1 MIDALI
7 RWSLRHRVIVVALA
21 TAFLAWGGWTVTRM
35 PLDVLP
41 DLTAPTVTILA
52 EAPGMDPLE
61 IESLVTF
68 PIESALNGAAGVRRV
83 RSATAVG
90 VAVVWVEFDWGQEIN
105 RARQTVTEKL
115 SLVSGSLPPDVEPPF
130 LAPVSSIMGEVLF
143 IDLESDRHSPLEVR
157 TIAETVVRRRLLA
170 VPGVS
175 QVIATG
181 GEQKQYEVV
190 LDPARLAAHQ
200 VTLEDVERAL
210 AAANRNAT
218 AGFHVAQGQE
228 YLVRGVG
235 RLAGIDAIAVV
246 PVKTTGAAPVLVRD
260 VGAVREGA
268 AIKRGEGSHNA
279 RPAVIIGIQKQ
290 PAVNT
295 LELTGRIDA
304 TLEDIQRAL
313 PQGMRIHRDLFRQA
327 DFIEQSLRNLF
338 TALIE
343 GAALVILVVILFLM
357 NIRAAII
364 TLLALPLSL
373 VAAVIA
379 MDRFG
384 LTINSMSLGGL
395 AIAIGELVDDAIIDV
410 ENVVRRLRENAARPE
425 GERAPILDVVYQA
438 STEIRHSVV
447 FATVIVVLVFLPL
460 FMLSSVEGRL
470 LRPLGF
476 GYVVALVASLIV
488 ALTVTPVLSSWL
500 LPHSRLIASGGE
512 PRLTQRL
519 KAVYERWLAQA
530 FAWWRL
536 VLGTAAALLVAA
548 VVAILAA
555 GRSFLPEFNEGALT
569 VSAVTIP
576 GTSLADA
583 NALGNALERLLLGV
597 PEVTST
603 ARRTGR
609 AELDEHV
616 QGVESAEIDVRL
628 AMKDRPR
635 DAVLEELRQ
644 RVSLLP
650 GANVTIGQ
658 PISHRIDHML
668 SGTRANIAVKIFGD
682 DLLTL
687 RQLAASVQS
696 EMAQVDGVVDL
707 SAEAQT
713 DIPTITVKPDP
724 GAAARHGLE
733 TGAVAAA
740 LQTARVGRVVGQIL
754 EGRIAFPLVVRY
766 ATDATDATDA
776 TGATDATPAGDLA
789 SIGRTR
795 IQTPDRR
802 QIPLASVAT
811 IREDRGPNFVMR
823 ENVQRRIVVQSN
835 VSGRDL
841 RGVVNDIQ
849 ARVARNVRLPRG
861 YHVEYGGQFES
872 EAQASRQ
879 LLLLSIGVI
888 VAIFFILSAAF
899 GSPRDGLLIM
909 LNLPLA
915 LIGGVIGVYLAGGVL
930 SVASIV
936 GFITLF
942 GIATRNGIML
952 VSHIRHLQEHE
963 GVTDFQTAVVRG
975 ATERLVP
982 ILMTALAAG
991 LALVPIALSAG
1002 QPGSEIQAPM
1012 AMVIMFGLASSTAL
1026 NMIVVPV
1033 VYARFGR
1040 PVSAETASILP
1051 SRILTTRS
1059 ASTSASSR

>member
-1 MIDALI
+1 MIDGLI
-7 RWSLRHRVIVVALA
+7 RWSLRHRPIVIALA
-21 TAFLAWGGWTVTRM
+21 AAFLMWGGWTASRI

-90 VAVVWVEFDWGQEIN
+90 VAVVWVEFDWGQDIA

-115 SLVSGSLPPDVEPPF
+115 TLVAGSLPPTVEPPF

-143 IDLESDRHSPLEVR
+143 VDLESDRHSPLELR

-200 VTLEDVERAL
+200 VTLEEVEKAL
-210 AAANRNAT
+210 TIANRNAT
-218 AGFHVAQGQE
+218 AGFQVAEGQE

-235 RLAGIDAIAVV
+235 RLGDTNAIAAVA
-246 PVKTTGAAPVLVRD
+246 VKAADSTPVLIRD
-260 VGAVREGA
+260 VGTVREGA

-295 LELTGRIDA
+295 LELTERIES
-304 TLEDIQRAL
+304 TLDDIQRAL
-313 PQGMRIHRDLFRQA
+313 PQGMQIHKDLFRQA

-338 TALIE
+338 TAFAE
-343 GAALVILVVILFLM
+343 GAGLVIVVVMLFLM
-357 NIRAAII
+357 NVRAAAI

-384 LTINSMSLGGL
+384 LTLNSMSLGGL

-410 ENVVRRLRENAARPE
+410 ENVVRRLRENATRPDT
-425 GERAPILDVVYQA
+425 ERQPVLEVVYRA

-447 FATVIVVLVFLPL
+447 FATVIVALVFLPL
-460 FMLSSVEGRL
+460 FILGSVEGRL

-476 GYVVALVASLIV
+476 AYVAALVASLVV
-488 ALTVTPVLSSWL
+488 ALTVTPVLCSWL
-500 LPHSRLIASGGE
+500 LPHSRLMSGQE

-519 KAVYERWLAQA
+519 KAGYERWLGHA
-530 FAWWRL
+530 FTYWRT
-536 VLGTAAALLVAA
+536 VLATAAVLLVAA
-548 VVAILAA
+548 LVGIVAA

-569 VSAVTIP
+569 VSSVTIP
-576 GTSLADA
+576 GTSLADS
-583 NALGNALERLLLGV
+583 NALGNALERLLLSV
-597 PEVTST
+597 PEVRST

-616 QGVESAEIDVRL
+616 QGVESAEVDVRL
-628 AMKDRPR
+628 SMKDRPR
-635 DAVLEELRQ
+635 DVVLEELRQ
-644 RVSLLP
+644 KVSLLP
-650 GANVTIGQ
+650 GTNVTIGQ

-682 DLLTL
+682 DMQIL
-687 RQLAASVQS
+687 RQLATQVQAQ
-696 EMAQVDGVVDL
+696 MAQVPGVVDL
-707 SAEAQT
+707 SAEAQA
-713 DIPTITVKPDP
+713 DIPTLKVRVDP
-724 GAAARHGLE
+724 GAAARQGLE
-733 TGAVAAA
+733 TGAVAEA
-740 LQTARVGRVVGQIL
+740 LQTARVGHTVGQVL
-754 EGRIAFPLVVRY
+754 EGQIAFPLVVRY
-766 ATDATDATDA
+766 ALDDSTDLLSV
-776 TGATDATPAGDLA
+776 GATQ
-789 SIGRTR
+789 

-802 QIPLASVAT
+802 QIPVSAVAT
-811 IREDRGPNFVMR
+811 IQQDRGPNFVMR
-823 ENVQRRIVVQSN
+823 ENVQRRMVVQSN
-835 VSGRDL
+835 VTGRAL
-841 RGVVNDIQ
+841 RRVVNDIQ
-849 ARVARNVRLPRG
+849 ARVGQNVTLPQG

-879 LLLLSIGVI
+879 LLWLSAGVV
-888 VAIFFILSAAF
+888 VAIFFILSTAF
-899 GSPRDGLLIM
+899 GSSRDGLLIM

-915 LIGGVIGVYLAGGVL
+915 LIGGVLGVYVAGGVL

-963 GVTDFQTAVVRG
+963 GVADIRTAVIRG
-975 ATERLVP
+975 ATERVVP

-991 LALVPIALSAG
+991 VALVPIALSAG
-1002 QPGSEIQAPM
+1002 EPGSEIQAPM
-1012 AMVIMFGLASSTAL
+1012 AMVIMFGLFSSTAL
-1026 NMIVVPV
+1026 NMIVVPIL
-1033 VYARFGR
+1033 YERFGR
-1040 PVSAETASILP
+1040 PAMQVGTG
-1051 SRILTTRS
+1051 
-1059 ASTSASSR
+1059 

>member
-7 RWSLRHRVIVVALA
+7 RWSLGHRPVVVALA
-21 TAFLAWGGWTVTRM
+21 AAFLIWGGWTASRI

-90 VAVVWVEFDWGQEIN
+90 VAVVWVEFDWGQDIA

-115 SLVSGSLPPDVEPPF
+115 TLVTGSLPPNVEAPF

-143 IDLESDRHSPLEVR
+143 VDLESDRHSPLELR

-190 LDPARLAAHQ
+190 LDPARLVAHQ
-200 VTLEDVERAL
+200 VTLDEVETAL
-210 AAANRNAT
+210 ATANRNAT
-218 AGFHVAQGQE
+218 AGFQVAEGQE

-235 RLAGIDAIAVV
+235 RLADLDAIAAV
-246 PVKTTGAAPVLVRD
+246 PVKTTVGTSVLVRD
-260 VGAVREGA
+260 VGTVRVGA

-279 RPAVIIGIQKQ
+279 RPAVILGIQKQ

-295 LELTGRIDA
+295 LDLSAQIDA
-304 TLEDIQRAL
+304 TLDDIQRAL
-313 PQGMRIHRDLFRQA
+313 PEGMQIHRDLFRQA
-327 DFIEQSLRNLF
+327 DFIEQSLNNLF
-338 TALIE
+338 IRLLE
-343 GAALVILVVILFLM
+343 GAGLVILVVVLFLM
-357 NIRAAII
+357 NGRAALI
-364 TLLALPLSL
+364 TILALPLSVL
-373 VAAVIA
+373 AAVIV
-379 MDRFG
+379 MNWFG
-384 LTINSMSLGGL
+384 LTINVMSLGGL

-410 ENVVRRLRENAARPE
+410 ENVTRRLRENTTLPGAERRPVL
-425 GERAPILDVVYQA
+425 AVVYHA
-438 STEIRHSVV
+438 STEIRGSVV
-447 FATVIVVLVFLPL
+447 FATVIVGLVFLPL
-460 FMLSSVEGRL
+460 FTLGSVEGRL

-476 GYVVALVASLIV
+476 AYVVALVASLLV
-488 ALTVTPVLSSWL
+488 ALTVTPVLCSWL
-500 LPHSRLIASGGE
+500 LPRSVITAPRWTQWLKADYESRLRRAL
-512 PRLTQRL
+512 P
-519 KAVYERWLAQA
+519 
-530 FAWWRL
+530 WWRSII
-536 VLGTAAALLVAA
+536 TASVALFVAA
-548 VVAILAA
+548 VIGIAAA

-576 GTSLADA
+576 GTSLQDS
-583 NALGNALERLLLGV
+583 NALGSALERLMLSV

-628 AMKDRPR
+628 TMKDRPR
-635 DAVLEELRQ
+635 EAVLEELREK
-644 RVSLLP
+644 VSLLP
-650 GANVTIGQ
+650 GTNVTIGQ

-682 DLLTL
+682 DLQVL
-687 RQLAASVQS
+687 RQLATQVQA
-696 EMAQVDGVVDL
+696 EMAQVHGVVDL
-707 SAEAQT
+707 STEAQA
-713 DIPTITVKPDP
+713 DIPTLKVRVDP

-733 TGAVAAA
+733 TGAVAET
-740 LQTARVGRVVGQIL
+740 LQTARVGQTVGQLL
-754 EGRIAFPLVVRY
+754 EGQIAVPLVVRY
-766 ATDATDATDA
+766 AHEESTNLESV
-776 TGATDATPAGDLA
+776 GD
-789 SIGRTR
+789 TQ
-795 IQTPDRR
+795 IQTLDRR
-802 QIPLASVAT
+802 QIPLSSIAT
-811 IREDRGPNFVMR
+811 IQRDRGPNFVMR

-841 RGVVNDIQ
+841 RSVVNDIQ
-849 ARVARNVRLPRG
+849 GRVAQNVGIPQG

-872 EAQASRQ
+872 EAQASQQ
-879 LLLLSIGVI
+879 LLWLSLGVV
-888 VAIFFILSAAF
+888 VAIFFILSSAF
-899 GSPRDGLLIM
+899 SSSRDALLIM
-909 LNLPLA
+909 VNLPLA
-915 LIGGVIGVYLAGGVL
+915 LIGGIVGVYLAGGVL

-963 GVTDFQTAVVRG
+963 EVTDFRAAVTRG

-991 LALVPIALSAG
+991 LALLPIALSAG
-1002 QPGSEIQAPM
+1002 EPGSEIQAPM
-1012 AMVIMFGLASSTAL
+1012 AMVIMFGLLSSTAL
-1026 NMIVVPV
+1026 NMVVVPIL
-1033 VYARFGR
+1033 YERFGR
-1040 PVSAETASILP
+1040 PASPRVAAE
-1051 SRILTTRS
+1051 SR
-1059 ASTSASSR
+1059 

>member
-7 RWSLRHRVIVVALA
+7 RWSLGHRTIIVALA
-21 TAFLAWGGWTVTRM
+21 AGFLVWGGWTASRI

-90 VAVVWVEFDWGQEIN
+90 VAVVWVEFDWGQDIN

-115 SLVSGSLPPDVEPPF
+115 TLVSGSLPPNVELPF

-143 IDLESDRHSPLEVR
+143 VDLESDRHSPLELR
-157 TIAETVVRRRLLA
+157 TVAETVVRRRLLA

-190 LDPARLAAHQ
+190 LDPARLAARRA
-200 VTLEDVERAL
+200 TLQDVERAL
-210 AAANRNAT
+210 TAANRNAT
-218 AGFHVAQGQE
+218 AGFQVAEGQE
-228 YLVRGVG
+228 YLVRGLG
-235 RLAGIDAIAVV
+235 RLTDTEAIAAVS
-246 PVKTTGAAPVLVRD
+246 VKSTDSAPVFIRD
-260 VGAVREGA
+260 VGIVREGA
-268 AIKRGEGSHNA
+268 AVKRGDASHNA

-295 LELTGRIDA
+295 LDLTEQIDA
-304 TLEDIQRAL
+304 TLDDIQRAL
-313 PQGMRIHRDLFRQA
+313 PEGIQIHRDLFRQA
-327 DFIEQSLRNLF
+327 DFIEQSLNNLF
-338 TALIE
+338 IRLLE
-343 GAALVILVVILFLM
+343 GAGLVMLVVIVFLM
-357 NIRAAII
+357 NGRAALI
-364 TLLALPLSL
+364 TLLALPLSIL
-373 VAAVIA
+373 AAILA

-384 LTINSMSLGGL
+384 LTLNTMSLGGL

-410 ENVVRRLRENAARPE
+410 ENVARRLRENALRPE
-425 GERAPILDVVYQA
+425 AERLPILTVVYRA

-447 FATVIVVLVFLPL
+447 FATVIVALVFLPL
-460 FMLSSVEGRL
+460 FVLGSVEGRL
-470 LRPLGF
+470 LRPLAF
-476 GYVVALVASLIV
+476 AYIVALAASLVV
-488 ALTVTPVLSSWL
+488 ALTVTPVLCSWL
-500 LPHSRLIASGGE
+500 LPKSRLIATGAE
-512 PRLTQRL
+512 PAFTRRL
-519 KAVYERWLAQA
+519 KVGYEQWLGHA
-530 FAWWRL
+530 FRYP
-536 VLGTAAALLVAA
+536 GTIITTAAALLVAA
-548 VVAILAA
+548 VASILGA

-569 VSAVTIP
+569 VSAVTVP
-576 GTSLADA
+576 GTSLEDS
-583 NALGNALERLLLGV
+583 NALGSALERLMLTV

-628 AMKDRPR
+628 GMQDRPR
-635 DAVLEELRQ
+635 EDVLEELREKL
-644 RVSLLP
+644 SLLP
-650 GANVTIGQ
+650 GTNVTIGQ

-682 DLLTL
+682 DLQVL
-687 RQLAASVQS
+687 RQLAAQVQA
-696 EMAQVDGVVDL
+696 EMAQVAGVVDL
-707 SAEAQT
+707 STEAQA
-713 DIPTITVKPDP
+713 DIPTLKVRVDS
-724 GAAARHGLE
+724 GAAARHGLA
-733 TGAVAAA
+733 TGAVTEA
-740 LQTARVGRVVGQIL
+740 LQTARVGHSVGHIL
-754 EGRIAFPLVVRY
+754 EGQVAFPLVVRY
-766 ATDATDATDA
+766 AIDESTDLESV
-776 TGATDATPAGDLA
+776 GATQ
-789 SIGRTR
+789 
-795 IQTPDRR
+795 IQTPDSR
-802 QIPLASVAT
+802 QIPLSAVAT
-811 IREDRGPNFVMR
+811 IQRDRGPNFVMR
-823 ENVQRRIVVQSN
+823 ENVQRKIVVQCN

-841 RGVVNDIQ
+841 GSVVDDLQREIAAAVPMPQ
-849 ARVARNVRLPRG
+849 G
-861 YHVEYGGQFES
+861 YRVEYGGQFES

-879 LLLLSIGVI
+879 LLWLSVGVV
-888 VAIFFILSAAF
+888 VAIFFILSSAF
-899 GSPRDGLLIM
+899 GSTRDGLLIM

-915 LIGGVIGVYLAGGVL
+915 LIGGVVGVYLAGGVL

-952 VSHIRHLQEHE
+952 VSHIRHLQEQE
-963 GVTDFQTAVVRG
+963 GVSDFRTAVVRG

-1002 QPGSEIQAPM
+1002 EPGSEIQAPM
-1012 AMVIMFGLASSTAL
+1012 AMVIMFGLLSSTAL
-1026 NMIVVPV
+1026 NMVVVPIL
-1033 VYARFGR
+1033 YERFGR
-1040 PVSAETASILP
+1040 PVATPVATEP
-1051 SRILTTRS
+1051 M
-1059 ASTSASSR
+1059 

>member
-1 MIDALI
+1 MIDGLI
-7 RWSLRHRVIVVALA
+7 RWSLGHRAIVIALA
-21 TAFLAWGGWTVTRM
+21 AAFLVWGGWTASRI

-68 PIESALNGAAGVRRV
+68 PIESALNGGTGVRRV

-90 VAVVWVEFDWGQEIN
+90 VAVVWVEFDWGQDIA

-115 SLVSGSLPPDVEPPF
+115 TLVSGSLPPEVEPPF
-130 LAPVSSIMGEVLF
+130 LAPISSIMGEVLF
-143 IDLESDRHSPLEVR
+143 VDLESDRHSPLDVR
-157 TIAETVVRRRLLA
+157 TVAETVVRRRLLA

-190 LDPARLAAHQ
+190 LDPSRLAAHQ
-200 VTLEDVERAL
+200 VTLKEVEAAL
-210 AAANRNAT
+210 TAANRNAT
-218 AGFHVAQGQE
+218 AGFQVAEGQE

-235 RLAGIDAIAVV
+235 RLGDTDAISAVA
-246 PVKTTGAAPVLVRD
+246 VKSTDSTPVLIRD
-260 VGAVREGA
+260 VGIVREGA
-268 AIKRGEGSHNA
+268 AIKRGDGSHNA
-279 RPAVIIGIQKQ
+279 KPGVIIGIQKQ
-290 PAVNT
+290 PGVNT
-295 LELTGRIDA
+295 LELTAQIET
-304 TLEDIQRAL
+304 TLDDIERAL
-313 PQGMRIHRDLFRQA
+313 PQGMQIHRDLFRQA

-338 TALIE
+338 IRLLE
-343 GAALVILVVILFLM
+343 GAALVMVVVVLFLM
-357 NIRAAII
+357 NGRAAFI

-373 VAAVIA
+373 LAAVVVLQ
-379 MDRFG
+379 RFG
-384 LTINSMSLGGL
+384 LTINTMSLGGL

-410 ENVVRRLRENAARPE
+410 ENVARRLRENSSRPE
-425 GERAPILDVVYQA
+425 GDRLPVLEIVYRA
-438 STEIRHSVV
+438 STEIRSSVV
-447 FATVIVVLVFLPL
+447 FATVIVALVFLPL
-460 FMLSSVEGRL
+460 FTLGSVEGRL

-476 GYVVALVASLIV
+476 AYVVALSASLLV
-488 ALTVTPVLSSWL
+488 ALTVTPVLCSWL
-500 LPHSRLIASGGE
+500 LPRSSLIASGHE
-512 PRLTQRL
+512 PRWTRWL
-519 KAVYERWLAQA
+519 KADYESRLRRA
-530 FAWWRL
+530 FPWWRSII
-536 VLGTAAALLVAA
+536 AASLALLVAA
-548 VVAILAA
+548 FIGIAAA

-576 GTSLADA
+576 GTSLEDS
-583 NALGNALERLLLGV
+583 NALGNALERLLLSV

-628 AMKDRPR
+628 EMKDRPR
-635 DAVLEELRQ
+635 DAVLDELRQ
-644 RVSLLP
+644 KVSLLP
-650 GANVTIGQ
+650 GTNITIGQ

-682 DLLTL
+682 DLQTL
-687 RQLAASVQS
+687 RQLAAQVQAQ
-696 EMAQVDGVVDL
+696 MAEVSGVVDL
-707 SAEAQT
+707 STEAQT
-713 DIPTITVKPDP
+713 DIPTLKVRVDP
-724 GAAARHGLE
+724 GAAARQGLE
-733 TGAVAAA
+733 TGAVAEA
-740 LQTARVGRVVGQIL
+740 LQSARVGQVVGQVL
-754 EGRIAFPLVVRY
+754 EGQVAFPLVVRY
-766 ATDATDATDA
+766 AQDTSTDLEAVGTTQ
-776 TGATDATPAGDLA
+776 
-789 SIGRTR
+789 

-802 QIPLASVAT
+802 QIPLSAVAT
-811 IREDRGPNFVMR
+811 IQRDRGPNFVMR

-841 RGVVNDIQ
+841 RSVVNDIQ
-849 ARVARNVRLPRG
+849 ARVAQQVTMPQG

-879 LLLLSIGVI
+879 LLWLSLGVVI
-888 VAIFFILSAAF
+888 AIFFILSSAF
-899 GSPRDGLLIM
+899 ASSRDGLLIM
-909 LNLPLA
+909 VNLPLA
-915 LIGGVIGVYLAGGVL
+915 LIGGVAGVYLAGGVL

-952 VSHIRHLQEHE
+952 VSHIRHLQEQE
-963 GVTDFQTAVVRG
+963 GVTDFRTAVVRG

-1002 QPGSEIQAPM
+1002 EPGSEIQAPM
-1012 AMVIMFGLASSTAL
+1012 AMVIMFGLLSSTAL
-1026 NMIVVPV
+1026 NMVVVPIL
-1033 VYARFGR
+1033 YERFGR
-1040 PVSAETASILP
+1040 PATP
-1051 SRILTTRS
+1051 
-1059 ASTSASSR
+1059 

>member
-1 MIDALI
+1 MIDRLI
-7 RWSLRHRVIVVALA
+7 RWSLRHRTIVVALA
-21 TAFLAWGGWTVTRM
+21 AVFLAWGGWTVTRI

-61 IESLVTF
+61 IEALVTF

-115 SLVSGSLPPDVEPPF
+115 TLVSASLPAGVAPPF

-143 IDLESDRHSPLEVR
+143 IDVESERHSPLEVR
-157 TIAETVVRRRLLA
+157 TVAETVVRRRLLA

-190 LDPARLAAHQ
+190 LDPASLAAHG
-200 VTLEDVERAL
+200 VSVGEVETAL

-218 AGFHVAQGQE
+218 AGFQVAQGQE

-235 RLAGIDAIAVV
+235 RLAGVEAIAAV
-246 PVKTTGAAPVLVRD
+246 PVKTTGTTPLLVRD
-260 VGAVREGA
+260 IATVREGA
-268 AIKRGEGSHNA
+268 AVKRGEGSHNA

-295 LELTGRIDA
+295 LELTRRIDA
-304 TLEDIQRAL
+304 TLDDIQRAL
-313 PQGMRIHRDLFRQA
+313 PQGMQIHRDLFRQA
-327 DFIEQSLRNLF
+327 DFIEQSLDNLL
-338 TALIE
+338 TAFVE
-343 GAALVILVVILFLM
+343 GAALVIVVVVVFLM
-357 NIRAAII
+357 NMRAAVI

-379 MDRFG
+379 MDRLG

-410 ENVVRRLRENAARPE
+410 ENVARRLRENAALAE
-425 GERAPILDVVYQA
+425 SERLPTLEVVYRA
-438 STEIRHSVV
+438 STEIRQSVV
-447 FATVIVVLVFLPL
+447 FATGIVALVFLPL
-460 FMLSSVEGRL
+460 FMLGSVEGRL

-476 GYVVALVASLIV
+476 GYVVALAASLLV
-488 ALTVTPVLSSWL
+488 ALTVTPVLCSWL
-500 LPHSRLIASGGE
+500 LPKSRLIAAGAE
-512 PRLTQRL
+512 PRLTAWL
-519 KAVYERWLAQA
+519 KAAYERWLSRA
-530 FAWWRL
+530 FRYWRT
-536 VLGTAAALLVAA
+536 VLAAAAALLIAA
-548 VVAILAA
+548 VAGLVAT
-555 GRSFLPEFNEGALT
+555 GRSFLPEFNEGART

-576 GTSLADA
+576 GTSLADS
-583 NALGNALERLLLGV
+583 NALGNALERLLLSV
-597 PEVTST
+597 PEVSST

-628 AMKDRPR
+628 EMQDRPR
-635 DAVLEELRQ
+635 EAVLDELREK
-644 RVSLLP
+644 VSLLP
-650 GANVTIGQ
+650 GTNVTIGQ

-682 DLLTL
+682 DLQVL
-687 RQLAASVQS
+687 RQLAGQVQN
-696 EMAQVDGVVDL
+696 EMANVAGVVDL
-707 SAEAQT
+707 AAEAQT
-713 DIPTITVKPDP
+713 DIPTVAVRVDP
-724 GAAARHGLE
+724 AAAARHGLE
-733 TGAVAAA
+733 SGRVADA
-740 LQTARVGRVVGQIL
+740 LQAARIGHTVGQVL
-754 EGRIAFPLVVRY
+754 QGQIAVPLVVRY
-766 ATDATDATDA
+766 AADPSTGIDAI
-776 TGATDATPAGDLA
+776 GATP
-789 SIGRTR
+789 
-795 IQTPDRR
+795 IQTADRR
-802 QIPLASVAT
+802 QIPLSTVAA
-811 IREDRGPNFVMR
+811 IEQDRGPNFVMR

-841 RGVVNDIQ
+841 RSVVNDIQ
-849 ARVARNVRLPRG
+849 ARVAGNVRLPQG

-879 LLLLSIGVI
+879 LLWLSAGVVI
-888 VAIFFILSAAF
+888 AIFFILSAAF
-899 GSPRDGLLIM
+899 GSSRDGLLIM

-915 LIGGVIGVYLAGGVL
+915 LIGGVAGVYLAGGVV
-930 SVASIV
+930 SVASLV

-952 VSHIRHLQEHE
+952 VSHIRHLQEEE
-963 GVTDFQTAVVRG
+963 GIADFRTAVTRG

-1002 QPGSEIQAPM
+1002 EPGSEIQAPM
-1012 AMVIMFGLASSTAL
+1012 AMVIMFGLLSSTAL
-1026 NMIVVPV
+1026 NMIVVPIL
-1033 VYARFGR
+1033 YERFGR
-1040 PVSAETASILP
+1040 PVAATAQ
-1051 SRILTTRS
+1051 RR
-1059 ASTSASSR
+1059 